1 MDTRQL
7 HFNQLM
13 QTFTNLN
20 RLKSRISEGPLY
32 PVDSGSLSLLILC
45 FDRISLEFYIDIEL
59 ISKCSELISVCF
71 ELISECSELI
81 SECFE
86 LISEC
91 SELISE
97 CFELISECS
106 ELISECSELISECSE
121 LISECSEFD
130 IGVF

>member
-7 HFNQLM
+7 HFNPLM

-32 PVDSGSLSLLILC
+32 PVDSGRSLSLLILC

-81 SECFE
+81 SEH
-86 LISEC
+86 
-91 SELISE
+91 
-97 CFELISECS
+97 S

-121 LISECSEFD
+121 LF
-130 IGVF
+130 